1 MATKKLTKN
10 QAVSICYCAMI
21 LADGKVDPN
30 ELAWAHESPIA
41 SKYEVDKNRK
51 WISEILQEGGNL
63 SEYTAQLPTP
73 ELKRMTVDERNA
85 ITGDLMILSA
95 IDGKA
100 DEKELKLLY
109 PTYLLLGGNDEDFN
123 AFMQKMQDAME
134 KNRSGGGCFIATATM
149 GNYDHP
155 VVMDLRTF
163 RDETLKRSIA
173 GRIFIYFYY
182 KIGPLFASI
191 IEQSRTLRN
200 LSFKFLIKPLHS
212 LVSKK

>member
-134 KNRSGGGCFIATATM
+134 KNRGGGGCFIATATM